1 MRPSIVLFGDSIT
14 EQSFQYGGWGAS
26 LTDTYSR
33 KADIVIRGYSGY
45 TTRWALFLLHHL
57 FPTTG
62 STTPPVAA
70 TVFFGANDAALKG
83 RTSENQHVPL
93 EEYKDNLRK
102 IVRHL
107 KECSPTMLIVLI
119 TPPPI
124 DEEGRLEDA
133 VSSYGEQA
141 MKLPERTNEAAGD
154 YANGCIEVAKEV
166 GVSSINLWS
175 KMQETEGWQKK
186 FLSPVNNLNQLHCRL
201 RLHNGSSSS
210 EILLRWAHFLVL
222 SETDSQERTDTFLL
236 HDKVI
241 LPSKRDY
248 HGETNMDELELPL
261 LAFATLA
268 KATNN
273 FSEANKLGEGGFGC
287 VYK

>member
-45 TTRWALFLLHHL
+45 TTRWALLLLHHL
-57 FPTTG
+57 FPA
-62 STTPPVAA
+62 V
-70 TVFFGANDAALKG
+70 K
-83 RTSENQHVPL
+83 
-93 EEYKDNLRK
+93 
-102 IVRHL
+102 
-107 KECSPTMLIVLI
+107 KECSPAMLIVLI

-133 VSSYGEQA
+133 VSSYGEKA

-175 KMQETEGWQKK
+175 KMQETDGWQKK
-186 FLSPVNNLNQLHCRL
+186 FLNDGLHLTPDGNRFVYEEVL
-201 RLHNGSSSS
+201 KVFNGASLTAPDMPSDFPHHS
-210 EILLRWAHFLVL
+210 EIDPHNP
-222 SETDSQERTDTFLL
+222 E
-236 HDKVI
+236 KVFQQ
-241 LPSKRDY
+241 R
-248 HGETNMDELELPL
+248 
-261 LAFATLA
+261 
-268 KATNN
+268 
-273 FSEANKLGEGGFGC
+273 
-287 VYK
+287 V